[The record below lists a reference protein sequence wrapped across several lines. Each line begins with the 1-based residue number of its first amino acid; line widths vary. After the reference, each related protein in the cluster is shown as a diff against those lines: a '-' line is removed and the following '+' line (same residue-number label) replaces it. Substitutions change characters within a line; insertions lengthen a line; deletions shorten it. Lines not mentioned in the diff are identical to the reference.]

1 MPKGIEIKR
10 FALRK
15 MEAPK
20 AWECCREINFKLIMI
35 SGITP
40 AGNKKQIEKQVR
52 GLIFNRAS
60 AFADSFLNLPFNLG
74 QSQFI
79 IDFLRSSGI
88 TVGDLL
94 TKFQT
99 VRVAPSMSF
108 AFEIRT
114 PETRQSSVMSWT
126 AAVQFPHGSPG
137 SSTDRYQRDL
147 SKTLGELGG
156 FINSAEI
163 KQKNKI
169 NSIIGV
175 DNPVGFINRGEIEQK
190 GILNLQ
196 LGIGRKF
203 GIVNSGQIKSTGTS
217 IVGGFGLG
225 FGIFNTG
232 SVKLSGENS
241 RIIGGGVLN
250 GIWNLGELQTSN
262 KSDIVAGISGGVG
275 IINGFDVNPALH
287 LDMLPKTLKTLQAVA
302 AASEIN
308 TKGGNDFISGGGLY
322 NVIDF
327 LSKLPGT
334 TEFAS
339 IASKFLA
346 DITLANP
353 NSKDASIGILNFG
366 KIDTGLGNDVVF
378 GAGDDITAPEN
389 MAFLSAAGI
398 STIGSGI
405 INAKTGMINL
415 GEGDD
420 LLVGETWAVK
430 QLNVG
435 EGPRAGIV
443 NYGLINTGNGND
455 HICGF
460 SGTTEPDNKGIFNDG
475 TIITGS
481 GNDFIDALTG
491 GFSGTGLTDLGL
503 GEDTLVGFGSGR
515 FDGGSGIKDKVLL
528 ADGSYAF
535 AGFGRLENEP
545 DAAGFFK
552 LTTGS
557 DTMLIKNFELI
568 GSAAAAAD
576 PNNAIQLNLGGEY
589 IVNGTSISFVPLL
602 F

>member
-1 MPKGIEIKR
+1 MNQNR
-10 FALRK
+10 ANR
-15 MEAPK
+15 
-20 AWECCREINFKLIMI
+20 
-35 SGITP
+35 
-40 AGNKKQIEKQVR
+40 VR
-52 GLIFNRAS
+52 GLIFDKAS
-60 AFADSFLNLPFNLG
+60 AVAESYYSNQSPRDQIFL
-74 QSQFI
+74 I
-79 IDFLRSSGI
+79 E
-88 TVGDLL
+88 T
-94 TKFQT
+94 FQT
-99 VRVAPSMSF
+99 AKGQIVSDIIKSLRPLSVAPAIGYLYTPRVATRKRVGTPVTGWLAAPAQMFPASML
-108 AFEIRT
+108 AGN
-114 PETRQSSVMSWT
+114 QN
-126 AAVQFPHGSPG
+126 
-137 SSTDRYQRDL
+137 DL
-147 SKTLGELGG
+147 SKTLGEVGG
-156 FINSAEI
+156 FKNSAEI
-163 KQKNKI
+163 KQKNNI

-175 DNPVGFINRGEIEQK
+175 EDPAGFINNGEIEQK

-217 IVGGFGLG
+217 IVGGFGLA

-262 KSDIVAGISGGVG
+262 KSDIVAGISGGIG
-275 IINGFDVNPALH
+275 IANGFDLNPALYP
-287 LDMLPKTLKTLQAVA
+287 DILPKTLKVLQAA
-302 AASEIN
+302 ATASEIN
-308 TKGGNDFISGGGLY
+308 TKEGDDLIYGGGLY
-322 NVIDF
+322 NVNDF
-327 LSKLPGT
+327 LSKLPST
-334 TEFAS
+334 PEFAS
-339 IASKFLA
+339 QLLA
-346 DITLANP
+346 GIISTNP

-366 KIDTGLGNDVVF
+366 KINTGLGNDVLF

-389 MAFLSAAGI
+389 MAVLSAAGI

-405 INAKTGMINL
+405 INARTGIINL

-420 LLVGETWAVK
+420 LLVGETWAVGP
-430 QLNVG
+430 LNGGV
-435 EGPRAGIV
+435 GPRAGIV
-443 NYGLINTGNGND
+443 NYGLINTGDGND

-460 SGTTEPDNKGIFNDG
+460 SGTTAQDNKGIFNDG
-475 TIITGS
+475 TIITGN

-491 GFSGTGLTDLGL
+491 GFSGAGLTDLGV
-503 GEDTLVGFGSGR
+503 GDDTLVGFGSGR

-535 AGFGRLENEP
+535 AGFGRLGNEP

-576 PNNAIQLNLGGEY
+576 PNNAIQFNLGGVY
-589 IVNGTSISFVPLL
+589 SVVGTSISFVPLL